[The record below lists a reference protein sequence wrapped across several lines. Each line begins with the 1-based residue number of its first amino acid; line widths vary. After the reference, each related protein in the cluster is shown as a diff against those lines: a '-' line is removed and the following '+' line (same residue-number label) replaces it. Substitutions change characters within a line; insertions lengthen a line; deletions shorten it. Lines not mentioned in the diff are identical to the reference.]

1 MKHKSRC
8 SAVLERLKG
17 SIIGQVKPDI
27 NKGVSHY
34 TSGWHLTYNGGHGA
48 GFTLI
53 ELLVVV
59 LIIGILASIAI
70 PQYQKAVWKSRNT
83 QLKTLIKTVVQ
94 AEEVYKLGNGAYAL
108 DFSELAVD
116 LPLSSGSPECN
127 FGVHGEDSGRHNE
140 QFVFV
145 LNNSHGNSAVVG
157 VLGAYRQGKYKCAGF
172 TYSLL
177 GQRTFCIEGALYTA
191 GKGNFCEKIE
201 RGTLAFEDN
210 GTAFYSLP

>member
-1 MKHKSRC
+1 MKIKKRSG
-8 SAVLERLKG
+8 AVLAGLKG
-17 SIIGQVKPDI
+17 SVIGQVKPDI

-34 TSGWHLTYNGGHGA
+34 TSGWRLTYMQTG

-59 LIIGILASIAI
+59 LIIGILASIAL

-177 GQRTFCIEGALYTA
+177 GQRTFCIEWALYTA